1 MATNHV
7 PDHIPSMMEEQ
18 FGTILLITDTKADQ
32 YLAKASKDSEDSDE
46 RDSDITAKLR
56 Q

>member
-18 FGTILLITDTKADQ
+18 FGTIVLITDTKADQ
-32 YLAKASKDSEDSDE
+32 YLAKASKDSEE

>member
-18 FGTILLITDTKADQ
+18 FGTVVLITDTKADQ
-32 YLAKASKDSEDSDE
+32 YLAKASKDSEE

>member
-18 FGTILLITDTKADQ
+18 FGTVVLITDTKADQ
-32 YLAKASKDSEDSDE
+32 YLAKAFKDSEE
-46 RDSDITAKLR
+46 RDSDISAKLR

>member
-7 PDHIPSMMEEQ
+7 PDHIPSMMEND
-18 FGTILLITDTKADQ
+18 FGTTVLITDTKADK
-32 YLAKASKDSEDSDE
+32 YLAKASKQRQE
-46 RDSDITAKLR
+46 RDSDISAKLR

>member
-18 FGTILLITDTKADQ
+18 FGTVVLITDTKADQ
-32 YLAKASKDSEDSDE
+32 YLAKASKDSEE
-46 RDSDITAKLR
+46 RDSDISAKLR

>member
-18 FGTILLITDTKADQ
+18 FGTIVLITDTKADQ
-32 YLAKASKDSEDSDE
+32 YLAKASKDSEE
-46 RDSDITAKLR
+46 RDSDISAKLR

>member
-7 PDHIPSMMEEQ
+7 PDNVPSMMESD
-18 FGTILLITDTKADQ
+18 FGTTVLITDTKADK
-32 YLAKASKDSEDSDE
+32 YLAMASKRRQE
-46 RDSDITAKLR
+46 RDSDIGAKLR

>member
-18 FGTILLITDTKADQ
+18 FGTVVLITDTKADQ
-32 YLAKASKDSEDSDE
+32 YLAKASKDSEE
-46 RDSDITAKLR
+46 RDSDIGAKLR

>member
-18 FGTILLITDTKADQ
+18 FGTIVLITDTKADQ
-32 YLAKASKDSEDSDE
+32 YLTKASKDSEE
-46 RDSDITAKLR
+46 RDSDISAKLR